1 MKRCLLRIQIS
12 HFLHLAMSLV
22 KLMVAVS
29 LASVGVI
36 LQGCGG
42 AEEDALNV
50 ATNATIVVGGCDVS
64 SAGQCATTF
73 GTASITNAADT
84 SALCA
89 ALQTYVTCIVDA
101 GCCGDSTLRDALDT
115 NIAARQT
122 LCTGSDAVTNT
133 CP

>member
-1 MKRCLLRIQIS
+1 
-12 HFLHLAMSLV
+12 MSLV

-42 AEEDALNV
+42 EEEAVTV
-50 ATNATIVVGGCDVS
+50 ATNATLAIVAGCDVS
-64 SAGQCATTF
+64 AAGQCTTTF
-73 GTASITNAADT
+73 GTDSITNAADT

>member
-1 MKRCLLRIQIS
+1 
-12 HFLHLAMSLV
+12 MSLV
-22 KLMVAVS
+22 KLMVAAS

-42 AEEDALNV
+42 EEESAV
-50 ATNATIVVGGCDVS
+50 VAATNSTNIIVGNCDVS
-64 SAGQCATTF
+64 SAGQCGTTF
-73 GTASITNAADT
+73 GTAAITNAADT
-84 SALCA
+84 SAICA

-115 NIAARQT
+115 NVAARQT